1 MPELLKKK
9 MYTNNKVCEIVQ
21 FCYTTA
27 VLILYRQQA
36 KWSSVHK
43 NVNEVKEDVSN
54 HVKKIKMMHMSDP
67 YIYSREL
74 SDNGVA

>member
-1 MPELLKKK
+1 MWNCSILLHNSGVNPLQATGK
-9 MYTNNKVCEIVQ
+9 MIIGPQKC
-21 FCYTTA
+21 
-27 VLILYRQQA
+27 
-36 KWSSVHK
+36 
-43 NVNEVKEDVSN
+43 NEVKDVSN